1 MGNDWDWNQKDNER
15 EAEEVSASVQE
26 ETQENTP
33 VTEETEENTVVQETT
48 EEIIRPQ
55 EQTKEPETEEVKA
68 DTSYHWVN
76 P

>member
-55 EQTKEPETEEVKA
+55 
-68 DTSYHWVN
+68 
-76 P
+76 